1 MIGTNVKLQ
10 RNVAINK
17 TKLIFSTLYQCF
29 LRNKEVIYQVF
40 RKHQDI
46 RPKGLYYKRI
56 IYQKE
61 EISLKIL
68 RVISKIS
75 AGI

>member
-17 TKLIFSTLYQCF
+17 TKLVFSTLYQCF
-29 LRNKEVIYQVF
+29 LKNKEVIYQLQVF
-40 RKHQDI
+40 RKNQDI
-46 RPKGLYYKRI
+46 RSKGLYYKRI

-61 EISLKIL
+61 EISLKCY
-68 RVISKIS
+68 V
-75 AGI
+75 